1 MLPPP
6 SSPVRLLGRVCSAQC
21 ALPQS
26 LLRCMW
32 RADAPP
38 LPPPPPPP
46 QPLLAPPASPPLP
59 PPRQPEP
66 TMAETSATA
75 GSAIVVLL
83 VGLGGGA
90 ALALWWGRRC
100 RAREREGDGV
110 AQVGAWDESCR
121 EGTPPGGDPL
131 DSLPVLRGAALAEQG
146 GALHEPPS
154 RSREGPLVLMQH
166 PPLR

>member
-1 MLPPP
+1 
-6 SSPVRLLGRVCSAQC
+6 
-21 ALPQS
+21 
-26 LLRCMW
+26 
-32 RADAPP
+32 
-38 LPPPPPPP
+38 
-46 QPLLAPPASPPLP
+46 
-59 PPRQPEP
+59 
-66 TMAETSATA
+66 MAETSATA

-100 RAREREGDGV
+100 RAREGDTQEGTGT
-110 AQVGAWDESCR
+110 GTWDESCR

-146 GALHEPPS
+146 EGLHAP
-154 RSREGPLVLMQH
+154 RSRPRGGPPPLMLVQH